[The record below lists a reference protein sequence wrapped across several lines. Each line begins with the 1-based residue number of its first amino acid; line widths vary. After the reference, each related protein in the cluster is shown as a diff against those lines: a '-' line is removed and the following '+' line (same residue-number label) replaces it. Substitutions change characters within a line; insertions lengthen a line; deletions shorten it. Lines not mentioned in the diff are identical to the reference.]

1 MTASD
6 DAPVPDPSGAGR
18 EGRVRR
24 QLLVASTCLVAAG
37 VLAFA
42 QGALVFI
49 AGTEMGSAYM
59 DELGCCSLVSV
70 LFGAVALLA
79 GYGVHVRSG
88 FRFLVVSC
96 VIAVFS
102 VGFFAG
108 SALAFVA
115 LYLVGRNRDEFR

>member
-1 MTASD
+1 MTASE
-6 DAPVPDPSGAGR
+6 DAPCADAPGPEDRGK
-18 EGRVRR
+18 VRR
-24 QLLVASTCLVAAG
+24 ELLAASVLLAVAG
-37 VLAFA
+37 VLAIV
-42 QGALVFI
+42 QGGFI
-49 AGTEMGSAYM
+49 FYVAADLGSTINPLIGLCSM
-59 DELGCCSLVSV
+59 LGL
-70 LFGAVALLA
+70 LFGAIAVMA

-96 VIAVFS
+96 VIAVFG